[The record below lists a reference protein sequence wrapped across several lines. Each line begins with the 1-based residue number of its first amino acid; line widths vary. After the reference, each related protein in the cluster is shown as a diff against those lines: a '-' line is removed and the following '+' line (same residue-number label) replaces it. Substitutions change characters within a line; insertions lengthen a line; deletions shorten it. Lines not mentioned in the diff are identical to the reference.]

1 MTAPVSAPV
10 SSEDA
15 AEVKRMSLGAAL
27 NSALDCALALDEK
40 VILLGED
47 IADPAGGVFKVTR
60 GLSTKYGTRRVRAT
74 PIAEQAIVGASIG
87 AALGGYRP
95 VVEIMFFDFVAI
107 AMDQIVN
114 HAAKL
119 RYMSGG
125 VTPVPITIRTLVGN
139 NRFGPQH
146 AQQLEAWFMHT
157 PGIKVVMPST
167 PTEAKGLLLSCIFD
181 EDPCL
186 FIEHSNLLFTQKDDV
201 SPADYRIPLGS
212 ADLKR
217 AGADVSIITYG
228 AEVHSSLAAAE
239 ILSAEGIDA
248 AVLDLRSLVPLDLP
262 AILGSVGNTGRA
274 LVVHAAPTFGGPGA
288 EIAALITESLHS
300 ELRAPV
306 RRLGGANVPVAFA
319 NELEVA
325 PTAQSIAAATRALC
339 A

>member
-1 MTAPVSAPV
+1 VTTPASVDV
-10 SSEDA
+10 T
-15 AEVKRMSLGAAL
+15 AEVKRMSLGVAL
-27 NSALDCALALDEK
+27 NSALDCALASDEK
-40 VILLGED
+40 VILIGED

-74 PIAEQAIVGASIG
+74 PIAEQAIVGAAIG

-95 VVEIMFFDFVAI
+95 VAEIMFFDFVAV
-107 AMDQIVN
+107 AMDQLVN

-125 VTPVPITIRTLVGN
+125 VTPVPLTIRTLVGS

-167 PTEAKGLLLSCIFD
+167 PIEAKGLLLSCVFD

-186 FIEHSNLLFTQKDDV
+186 FIEHSNLLFTQREDV
-201 SPADYRIPLGS
+201 PLADYRIPLGT
-212 ADLKR
+212 AAVKR
-217 AGADVSIITYG
+217 AGSDVSVITYG

-239 ILSAEGIDA
+239 VLSAEGVDVE
-248 AVLDLRSLVPLDLP
+248 VLDLRSLVPLDTV
-262 AILGSVGNTGRA
+262 AIGASLGRTGRA
-274 LVVHAAPTFGGPGA
+274 LVVHAAPTFAGPGA
-288 EIAALITESLHS
+288 ELAAIITETMSS
-300 ELRAPV
+300 DLRSPV

-325 PTAQSIAAATRALC
+325 PTAQTIAAAVRLMC
-339 A
+339 L